1 MVKLARHVY
10 SCLFGTFL
18 CNSERD
24 RETEQIRENT
34 YSIWSFLRDGNKL
47 FRNYLYNPAEDE
59 EEEQH
64 GGGGGGV
71 DGTTT
76 TTTTTTATDTR
87 ETGKDEASK
96 ESNNDKVDANL
107 VNSMG
112 AGGEGKSTP
121 EGV

>member
-59 EEEQH
+59 EEH
-64 GGGGGGV
+64 GRGV

-76 TTTTTTATDTR
+76 TTTTDKR
-87 ETGKDEASK
+87 ETGKDDASE

>member
-47 FRNYLYNPAEDE
+47 FRNYLYNPAEDDE
-59 EEEQH
+59 EEH
-64 GGGGGGV
+64 GSGV
-71 DGTTT
+71 DGTMTT
-76 TTTTTTATDTR
+76 TTTTDTR
-87 ETGKDEASK
+87 ETGKDDASN

-107 VNSMG
+107 VNSTG
-112 AGGEGKSTP
+112 ADGERKSTP
-121 EGV
+121 EGLY

>member
-47 FRNYLYNPAEDE
+47 FRNYLYDPAEDE
-59 EEEQH
+59 EEH
-64 GGGGGGV
+64 GGGV

-76 TTTTTTATDTR
+76 TTTDKR
-87 ETGKDEASK
+87 ETGEDDASK
-96 ESNNDKVDANL
+96 ESNNDQVDANL
-107 VNSMG
+107 VYSTG
-112 AGGEGKSTP
+112 ADDERKSTP
-121 EGV
+121 EGLY